1 MPAADP
7 ALRKRQQ
14 IAKANR
20 MMFLWVAGVSVIVGI
35 ALVLSIFLVQKLL
48 FNEQVLSKKNE
59 TVRTLTDNNKI
70 VGQLKDN
77 ARVLNT
83 NQNLLDSRA
92 KEEDTALQAILDALP
107 SEPNSSAL
115 GSSLQNVLLPGDGI
129 QVESLTVEPVAGVE
143 GTSESESTTA
153 SGENT
158 IGFTFSV
165 SAPSDKIDSLR
176 ELLRRLEKSI
186 RAIDV
191 QTTTI
196 EMQGSRI
203 TLTASAVA
211 YYEPTKSIELKTESV
226 PSKNGTKR

>member
-1 MPAADP
+1 MPLADP

-20 MMFLWVAGVSVIVGI
+20 MMFLWVAGVSIVVGI
-35 ALVLSIFLVQKLL
+35 ALVLSIFLIQKLF
-48 FNEQVLSKKNE
+48 FNEEVLNKKQQ
-59 TVRTLTDNNKI
+59 TVKTLTDNNS
-70 VGQLKDN
+70 VVDQLKDN

-129 QVESLTVEPVAGVE
+129 QVESLTVEPVAGA
-143 GTSESESTTA
+143 ESTTE
-153 SGENT
+153 SGSAAVSTENT

-186 RAIDV
+186 RAID
-191 QTTTI
+191 
-196 EMQGSRI
+196 
-203 TLTASAVA
+203 AFA
-211 YYEPTKSIELKTESV
+211 P
-226 PSKNGTKR
+226 